1 MANRTIQGWLESQTG
16 NQQLLNNKNHIETD
30 QWINTCSGWMSQSNH
45 WDQFVFITR
54 QFLDVFFFWISK
66 SNSLNTIIRIWHF
79 LECMI
84 LCCFNKTLPQTDR
97 MIQTDGQKE
106 PRIEGKRKE
115 EQHKGRKWKH
125 RDSKNSS
132 LYHRTGTSSFIKHSR
147 IQSQYTH
154 THTK

>member
-30 QWINTCSGWMSQSNH
+30 QWINTSSGWMSQSNH

-54 QFLDVFFFWISK
+54 QFLDVFFSEYQNQIVLK
-66 SNSLNTIIRIWHF
+66 KNGGYYNPHMWHF

-84 LCCFNKTLPQTDR
+84 LCCFDKILPQTDR

-147 IQSQYTH
+147 IQSQ
-154 THTK
+154 